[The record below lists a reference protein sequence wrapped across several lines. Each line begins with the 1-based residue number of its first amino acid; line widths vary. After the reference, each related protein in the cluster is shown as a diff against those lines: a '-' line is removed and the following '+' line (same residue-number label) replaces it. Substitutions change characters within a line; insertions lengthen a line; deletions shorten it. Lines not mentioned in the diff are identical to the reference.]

1 METKQKCHYLKGE
14 IIMKNLKLCI
24 KIGELVRNIKKEQD
38 WINDYVNKRDQNLE
52 KLNEL
57 LITNGG
63 KKISLEDV
71 LSIEDLD

>member
-1 METKQKCHYLKGE
+1 METKQQCHYLKGE

-24 KIGELVRNIKKEQD
+24 KIGELVKNIKKEQD
-38 WINDYVNKRDQNLE
+38 WINDYVSKRDQNLE

>member
-1 METKQKCHYLKGE
+1 
-14 IIMKNLKLCI
+14 MKNLKLCI
-24 KIGELVRNIKKEQD
+24 KIGELVKNIKKEQD
-38 WINDYVNKRDQNLE
+38 WINDYISKRDQNLE

-57 LITNGG
+57 LMTNGG

>member
-1 METKQKCHYLKGE
+1 
-14 IIMKNLKLCI
+14 MKNLKLCI

-38 WINDYVNKRDQNLE
+38 WINDYVSKRDQNLE